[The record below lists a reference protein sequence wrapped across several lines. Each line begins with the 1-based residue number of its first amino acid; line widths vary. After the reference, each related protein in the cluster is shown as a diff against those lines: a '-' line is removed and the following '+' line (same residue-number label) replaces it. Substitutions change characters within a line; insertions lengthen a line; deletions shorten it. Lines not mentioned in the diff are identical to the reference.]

1 MRKAVFP
8 GTFDPP
14 TLGHMNLIDRA
25 SKIFDYVLVVIAVNQ
40 VKECLFSGDERQQMM
55 SEMLEGY
62 ENVQVKPWDRLIV
75 EFAVQHDAKV
85 ILRGVRALADFGY
98 EFELAMTN
106 KGLNP
111 DIDILFM
118 PTDPKFFVLRSS
130 AIKEIAMYG
139 GDVTSM
145 VPPNVAEALHARLR
159 GS

>member
-1 MRKAVFP
+1 MRTAVFP

-14 TLGHMNLIDRA
+14 THGHMNLIDRA
-25 SKIFDYVLVVIAVNQ
+25 AKIFDTVYVVIAVNQ
-40 VKECLFSGDERQQMM
+40 NKECLFSADERQEMM
-55 SEMLEGY
+55 TEMLSGY
-62 ENVQVKPWDRLIV
+62 TNVVVKPWERLIV
-75 EFAVQHDAKV
+75 EFAQQHGAKV

-118 PTDPKFFVLRSS
+118 PTDPKYFVLRSS
-130 AIKEIAMYG
+130 AIKEVALYG

-145 VPPNVAEALHARLR
+145 VPPNVAEALQKRLR